1 MGYKN
6 MYSFKFS
13 CSRPK
18 QHYHNSYIYH
28 VSCHIIPGSL
38 APALPILNAYF
49 LLFCQCICK
58 ASGEF
63 PSLIPLHTLHESSQK
78 DASYLLLQIPP
89 HDIYILW
96 CLQGAKRLITAGV
109 SWESRDH
116 RGITLK
122 NAFLNNLI
130 HIVDQYMCDYIAHAQ
145 IITSIYLLYPGLFWW
160 RKTNSVLLTDKK
172 GRKQRKHGR
181 WALRWRIPD
190 NFIDLEQIK
199 HYDPGKSLFRSDREI
214 AQDIFQ
220 QNI

>member
-28 VSCHIIPGSL
+28 VSCHIIPASL

-49 LLFCQCICK
+49 SLFCQCICK

-63 PSLIPLHTLHESSQK
+63 PSLIPLHTLPESSQK

-96 CLQGAKRLITAGV
+96 CLQGAKPFITAGV

-116 RGITLK
+116 RRITLK
-122 NAFLNNLI
+122 NALFEQFDAHSWPIHVWLRCRCPNRFL
-130 HIVDQYMCDYIAHAQ
+130 H
-145 IITSIYLLYPGLFWW
+145 LLVESWP
-160 RKTNSVLLTDKK
+160 LLMKEN
-172 GRKQRKHGR
+172 KQRNSYR
-181 WALRWRIPD
+181 
-190 NFIDLEQIK
+190 
-199 HYDPGKSLFRSDREI
+199 
-214 AQDIFQ
+214 
-220 QNI
+220 